1 MQTDP
6 IADFLTRIRNG
17 LRADH
22 DEVAMPAS
30 TFKAELARILAE
42 QGYIDGYEVEPARV
56 GRTLRVKLKYTDNRK
71 PVILGIERLSKPG
84 RRQYVA
90 AGEVPKVQGG
100 MGTTIV
106 STSRGVMTGHDAR
119 RAGRRRRARSEGL
132 VAMSPHRK
140 AADRRARRGGDH
152 DRARAREGQGPQ
164 GRARGARVARHRRG
178 AGGRRGRRH
187 AARPTAAS
195 TARCTGSPAA

>member
-1 MQTDP
+1 MLTDP
-6 IADFLTRIRNG
+6 IADYLTRIRNAI
-17 LRADH
+17 RAQH
-22 DEVAMPAS
+22 DVVEIPAS
-30 TFKAELARILAE
+30 RLKREMTRILAE

-84 RRQYVA
+84 RRHYVA

-119 RAGRRRRARSEGL
+119 RQGVGGEL
-132 VAMSPHRK
+132 VA
-140 AADRRARRGGDH
+140 
-152 DRARAREGQGPQ
+152 
-164 GRARGARVARHRRG
+164 RVW
-178 AGGRRGRRH
+178 
-187 AARPTAAS
+187 
-195 TARCTGSPAA
+195 